1 MAISYKKISHIIDR
15 QYEAEQ
21 AFLKNFQDGD
31 YTINNPLI
39 AVNPYIYCPLTALVA
54 FSTPIATEVKVI
66 VHGKEKPETYLMFF
80 RLKRSIFCLY
90 MVYMPI
96 MLTKY
101 LSFAPAERKI

>member
-66 VHGKEKPETYLMFF
+66 VHGKEKAGDISHVFPAQKKHILPIYG
-80 RLKRSIFCLY
+80 LY
-90 MVYMPI
+90 ANYANKVSLI
-96 MLTKY
+96 
-101 LSFAPAERKI
+101 